1 MSKYS
6 PPQKKRE
13 SNGLVA
19 VPVGGESVL
28 VAGDPFDGLMNALEW
43 GFPCLLWGFYYCLR
57 GRLPFY
63 AQPGVLKSLLYSD
76 TAMVVGFFF

>member
-43 GFPCLLWGFYYCLR
+43 GFPCLLWGFYYCYVDDFR
-57 GRLPFY
+57 FTHN
-63 AQPGVLKSLLYSD
+63 PGS
-76 TAMVVGFFF
+76 